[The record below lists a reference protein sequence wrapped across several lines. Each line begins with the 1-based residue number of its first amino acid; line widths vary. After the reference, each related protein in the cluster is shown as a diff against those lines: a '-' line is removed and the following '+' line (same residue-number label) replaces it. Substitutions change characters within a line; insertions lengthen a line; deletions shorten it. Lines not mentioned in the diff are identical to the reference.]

1 MGLLF
6 SFGKWNA
13 DEIYKISNILPSY
26 NKKNKKAKQK
36 PIAMPIKLYVFITEK
51 ILTMHFYQFLST
63 CDFSKVL

>member
-6 SFGKWNA
+6 SFDIWNA
-13 DEIYKISNILPSY
+13 DEIYKISNILPSS

-36 PIAMPIKLYVFITEK
+36 PMAMPIKLHVFIIEK
-51 ILTMHFYQFLST
+51 ILTMHSYQFLST